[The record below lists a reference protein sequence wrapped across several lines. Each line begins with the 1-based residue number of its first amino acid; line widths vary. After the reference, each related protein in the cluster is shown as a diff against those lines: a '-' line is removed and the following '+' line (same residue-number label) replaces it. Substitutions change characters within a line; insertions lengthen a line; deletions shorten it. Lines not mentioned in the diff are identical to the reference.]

1 MQPTSLKATSAA
13 ALLTLLTLGSAQ
25 AKQYYVDCSRPSAG
39 DGSQHKPW
47 NSLQQ
52 VNSPT
57 FAPGDVIAFKAGT
70 ACTGT
75 LSPKGVGTAD
85 SVISITKYGSGGVG
99 DNLDPIINGTGAT
112 AAVTL
117 TNQDH
122 WRISNLTVT
131 NPAASLAARQGIHV
145 TASDGK
151 THTGIT
157 IDYNTVH
164 HVAGQTNKRTHSA
177 DFILSCGILVDTS
190 NTGSRYDNV
199 LVKNNDVS
207 DCGGGGI
214 KVRVGAMDN
223 LGHRA
228 HVTQNKI
235 HACGGDGII
244 ISYSDTPLIDH
255 NVASD
260 LGTGAYPWTGGN
272 FAGMWVLGDHNPT
285 ISHNVVYGSIMS
297 DIDSEA
303 FDCDW
308 GNTGNC
314 TVEYNYSRDNAGGAF
329 LNCDGCG
336 TSGGADQIVRYN
348 IFENDCRMY
357 SNGNRPTLYFYQ
369 NVMYCADKKFEIAVP
384 PNAQFTNNI
393 FVGNGESSLPARSGI
408 SWNWNV
414 FYQVQRP
421 TPNGIQGDPGFV
433 DPGKG
438 GNDLGSVGGYKLVKS
453 SPALNNGAI
462 IPGNGGIDFFGNP
475 VSSTQKPNRGAYN
488 GPGL

>member
-1 MQPTSLKATSAA
+1 MQPNSLKSTVGS
-13 ALLTLLTLGSAQ
+13 ALLTLATLGAEVQ
-25 AKQYYVDCSRPSAG
+25 AKQYYIDCSSGSAG
-39 DGSQHKPW
+39 DGSQNSPW
-47 NSLQQ
+47 NSLSQA
-52 VNSPT
+52 NSPT
-57 FAPGDVIAFKAGT
+57 FVPGDIISLKAGT
-70 ACTGT
+70 TCTGT
-75 LSPKGVGTAD
+75 LSPKGVGTAS
-85 SVISITKYGSGGVG
+85 SVISITKYTSGSVI
-99 DNLDPIINGTGAT
+99 DNPIINATGA
-112 AAVTL
+112 AAGVTL
-117 TNQDH
+117 TNQDY

-164 HVAGQTNKRTHSA
+164 HVAGQTNKATHSA

-199 LVKNNDVS
+199 LVKNNEVN

-223 LGHRA
+223 LGYKA
-228 HVTQNKI
+228 HVTQNTI
-235 HACGGDGII
+235 RACGGDGII
-244 ISYSDTPLIDH
+244 ISYSDTPLIDY

-297 DIDSEA
+297 QIDSEA

-357 SNGNRPTLYFYQ
+357 SNGNKPTLYFYQ
-369 NVMYCADKKFEIAVP
+369 NVMYCADKNFDIAVP

-393 FVGNGESSLPARSGI
+393 FVGNSNSTLPARSGI

-414 FYQVQRP
+414 FEGVQRP
-421 TPNGIQGDPGFV
+421 TANGIQGDPAFV

-438 GNDLGSVGGYKLVKS
+438 GNDLDSVSGYKLLKS

-462 IPGNGGIDFFGNP
+462 IPGNGGIDYFGNA
-475 VSSTQKPNRGAYN
+475 VSTTQKPNRGAYN